1 MNQVLTLKFKQNINL
16 IHIYTY
22 VECVCVYLTS
32 VDKFIETISVGPRE
46 KERNVTRT
54 KTESSHSGTTVE
66 IIDDY
71 GNQ

>member
-1 MNQVLTLKFKQNINL
+1 M
-16 IHIYTY
+16 
-22 VECVCVYLTS
+22 YLTS